1 MMIEIRGFSAGMVFV
16 QLTTLATADDG
27 ARQLTD
33 CERIVVAEGAAW
45 GVVNPI
51 RDGSLGW
58 DAHNADCGYAN
69 SAQAGDVANALP
81 ARCPDGSVLPTNC
94 QRRETRS
101 VCSGD
106 RRESPVL
113 RLNNDPDGRASH
125 HARP

>member
-58 DAHNADCGYAN
+58 NAHNADCGYAN

-81 ARCPDGSVLPTNC
+81 ARCPDGSVTYQLPTSRNSVSVLG
-94 QRRETRS
+94 RS
-101 VCSGD
+101 AGISGAA
-106 RRESPVL
+106 PK
-113 RLNNDPDGRASH
+113 
-125 HARP
+125 